1 MSLTIYGVLR
11 SRASRPVWLA
21 HELGLD
27 FQHVPVI
34 QSYRLPDPAAAGAP
48 LNTASPEFLA
58 VNPNGMVPSLKD
70 GDFVLHESLA
80 ICLYLARKAG
90 GPLAARDAQEEA
102 LMIQWALWAATE
114 VEPRSLAILRN
125 TDVEANA
132 AALRRPFAVLERQL
146 QAGGGHV
153 LGGRFTV
160 ADIMVAEIVRYAAP
174 AKALFAEFPAISAW
188 IATVQARPAHQRMAA
203 DRAQEPA

>member
-34 QSYRLPDPAAAGAP
+34 QSYRLADAAAADAP
-48 LNTASPEFLA
+48 LNTASPSFLA
-58 VNPNGMVPSLKD
+58 VNPNGMVPSMKD

-90 GPLAARDAQEEA
+90 GELAARDAQEEA
-102 LMIQWALWAATE
+102 LMTQWALWAATE
-114 VEPRSLAILRN
+114 VEPRSLSILRG
-125 TDVEANA
+125 VEAEANA
-132 AALRRPFAVLERQL
+132 AALRRPFAVLEKAL
-146 QAGGGHV
+146 KAGGGFV

-160 ADIMVAEIVRYAAP
+160 ADIMVAEIVRYAA
-174 AKALFAEFPAISAW
+174 ANKALFAEFPAISAW
-188 IATVQARPAHQRMAA
+188 LATAQARPAHQRMAA
-203 DRAQEPA
+203 DRAKEPA

>member
-11 SRASRPVWLA
+11 SRASRPIWLA

-34 QSYRLPDPAAAGAP
+34 QSYRLADAAAPGAP
-48 LNTASPEFLA
+48 LNTASPDFLA
-58 VNPNGMVPSLKD
+58 VNPNGLVPSLKD

-90 GPLAARDAQEEA
+90 GELAPRDSQEEA
-102 LMIQWALWAATE
+102 LMTQWALWAATE
-114 VEPRSLAILRN
+114 VEPKSLSILRGVE
-125 TDVEANA
+125 VEASSA
-132 AALRRPFAVLERQL
+132 GLRRPFAVLEQQL
-146 QAGGGHV
+146 KSGGGFV

-160 ADIMVAEIVRYAAP
+160 ADIMVAEIVRYAA
-174 AKALFAEFPAISAW
+174 ASKALFAEFPAISSW
-188 IATVQARPAHQRMAA
+188 LATAQARPAHQRMAA
-203 DRAQEPA
+203 DRAKEPA